1 MGTNRL
7 RTASSTSAQ
16 QRQPKGIK
24 DGGQFAGSS
33 NPESSLQL
41 VAHDVDTDMDGVAET
56 QRIARHFIRR
66 YGLHDHTVN
75 GYMDSDDLTQ
85 DAVMAYLVASK
96 TDRPEG
102 APLPV
107 GVIAKRSIIRAL
119 DSGSHRSKGN
129 YSAMK
134 LFDQIRAK
142 REVEVDRP
150 LTSTE
155 LDESAQALRMSMPAS
170 HRPGVGFHRS
180 PTSTAQFDS
189 MLENQVDRVMFDISS
204 REVSV
209 ITDDFSKGTF
219 GDRAAQLKSDGDQVG
234 ARALAWDAIAE
245 HSGAPLCT
253 TTPIGKRA
261 AIRARSSV
269 AQAGGPLS
277 CAKSY
282 LETGET
288 TDEFFAPFGP
298 IDDDARYAV
307 CETLTRHENY
317 ADDLWRI
324 AISQAEGRSA

>member
-1 MGTNRL
+1 MGTNRH
-7 RTASSTSAQ
+7 RTASVTSAQ

-33 NPESSLQL
+33 NPESNVQL
-41 VAHDVDTDMDGVAET
+41 VDVDMDGVTET
-56 QRIARHFIRR
+56 QRLARNFIRR

-85 DAVMAYLVASK
+85 DAVMAYLVASQ

-102 APLPV
+102 VELPV

-119 DSGSHRSKGN
+119 DSGSYRGKGDH
-129 YSAMK
+129 SAMK
-134 LFDQIRAK
+134 LLDQSRVK
-142 REVEVDRP
+142 REAELDRP

-155 LDESAQALRMSMPAS
+155 LDELAQALRMSLPAS
-170 HRPGVGFHRS
+170 HRPGAGFHRPNAS
-180 PTSTAQFDS
+180 ITKFDS
-189 MLENQVDRVMFDISS
+189 MPEGQVDEIMFRASS
-204 REVSV
+204 DEAST
-209 ITDDFSKGTF
+209 ITDDFSEGN
-219 GDRAAQLKSDGDQVG
+219 QVA

-245 HSGAPLCT
+245 RSGAPLCT
-253 TTPIGKRA
+253 TMPIGKRA

-277 CAKSY
+277 CAQSY
-282 LETGET
+282 LETGTT

-298 IDDDARYAV
+298 IDDDQRRAV
-307 CETLTRHENY
+307 CETLARHENY
-317 ADDLWRI
+317 SDDLWKI